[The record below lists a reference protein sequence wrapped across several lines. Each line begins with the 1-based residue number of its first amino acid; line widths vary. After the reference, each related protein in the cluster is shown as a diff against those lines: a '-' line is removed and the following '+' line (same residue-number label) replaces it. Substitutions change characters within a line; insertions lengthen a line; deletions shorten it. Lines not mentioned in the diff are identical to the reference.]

1 MQIDSCN
8 AKGWGAKKHPYFD
21 LSKSFE
27 TCYCDIKAKD
37 TKGGVLGGCGPEQAG
52 IPAPAVYCLI
62 APSVAGNN
70 IICAHYFGA
79 TLQYLPERT
88 EANKDSCF
96 VANCPGGQEP
106 SGFNMN
112 GETECACPA
121 GEIFHDGACAAPS
134 AEVCGDEFSP
144 AKFYDSAAGECVAFA
159 VCQAGATLNRVA
171 NVCECA
177 GAAVL
182 DSAGTGCL
190 CESPNVGTP
199 EDCAAPSAEVCGDK
213 FSPAKFYD
221 SAAGECVAFAVCQ
234 AGATLNRV
242 ANVCECAG
250 AAVLDSAGTGCLCE
264 SPNVGTPE
272 DCAAPSA
279 EVCGDKFSPA
289 KFYDS
294 AAGECVAFAV
304 CQAGATLNRVANVCE
319 CAGAAV
325 LDSAGTGCL
334 CESPNLGTPGDCA
347 APSAESCGGLTP
359 PKFYDSA
366 AGECVDV
373 AVCTSPEVRNA
384 GTNRCECSSPNVET
398 DGGNCAVPS
407 AQVCEDEFSPPKF
420 YDAGAGAC
428 VDVAACLAPAE
439 LDEAANLC
447 NCPSPNVGTDG
458 EVEPGKCAVPVPSAE
473 ACGDLIPPQ
482 FYSATLSACVPF
494 VECAAPAVLNAGT
507 NLCDCRAPYSG
518 TDGAAAPGDCAA
530 PPDACTIDD
539 FNHAVYDAAGL
550 MQLSLRI
557 DTCNAKGWGAKKAYS
572 FSSFSGICYC
582 DIETID
588 SAKKHSRCD
597 FLSPEQACQINFP
610 SVRSNLS
617 CGYYFGAT
625 LQYLPQRTEE
635 NKDSCF
641 VSHCPGG
648 QQPSGFNMNGETEC
662 ACPAGEIFHDGACVA
677 PSAESCGGLTPPKF
691 YDSAAGECV
700 DLAVC
705 AAPAVR
711 NAGTN
716 LCDCPSPNVG
726 TDGADARGDCVAA
739 SVESCG
745 GVTPAQGYDSTA
757 GACVACIAGQSVY
770 NGACV
775 CPVGQVVLNNACA
788 ACGDGEIVYRGV
800 CADASVLELSGKALT
815 LYNLLVARVTTS
827 DIDGDP
833 SIYLNALK
841 EYQQAILDRHNG
853 VANYIGNLN
862 DFVTGVRLDRGVY
875 YLFLL
880 DAEAAGF
887 GDDFVRMSTEPGQID
902 RILSQIP
909 VHTSGSSSAPF
920 GLQACQNAGWIF
932 SADDSSC
939 GVPLTLSGGAV
950 SNKCN
955 LSGSDSPQCSAV
967 FGSTV
972 NYFPSPTLSADGA
985 TLRFVYNCDLDDE
998 NGLIP
1003 ATINTIGATE
1013 CACPAGEALHSKAKR
1028 TCVAASAEVCE
1039 GLSPAKFY
1047 DSGTG
1052 ECVDAAVCTLPAVLD
1067 AGANLCDCPAQYVG
1081 TDGAAAPGDC
1091 GCPVGQLFKDGACAA
1106 PTTPEE
1112 QCAAAGWDLFAD
1124 DGSCGIL
1131 VELGGGGDSDRC
1143 YFSGVQSPQCA
1154 DVFGATVN
1162 YFPAPTLAADGAT
1175 TLRFVY
1181 DCDPNGQTGLVPA
1194 TVNTIGATAC
1204 VCSDAKR
1211 TFSGGRC
1218 ACSSGYREVGGQCEP
1233 ENFCIYEDIAAN
1245 FPSSDFTD
1253 ADRTQVSLQID
1264 NCRAKGW
1271 EAKKHELFDFV
1282 SSLQVCYCDIKAKD
1296 VAAGAGGCGA
1306 PASGDEPQSRCRF
1319 TSDAG
1324 VAGCKHY
1331 FGDTLQH
1338 LPQRTEANKDSCF
1351 VSHCSGGQEPSG
1363 FSMNGETECA
1373 CPGEQVFYDGAC
1385 AAPSAESC
1393 GGLTPAKFYD
1403 SAAEACVAVADCLA
1417 PAVLDAGANLCDCP
1431 SPNIGTDGA
1440 VAPGDCAVLA
1450 PSVESCGG
1458 LTPAQFYLATPSACV
1473 PFADCQAG
1481 ATLNRVANVCEC
1493 AGAAVLDGA
1502 GTGCLCE
1509 SPNVGTPGDCA
1520 APGAEVCVDEFSPAK
1535 FYDAGAG
1542 ECVDVAV
1549 CTSPAVLNAGTNRC
1563 DCPAPN
1569 VGTDGAVA
1577 PGDCAAPSVESCGGL
1592 DPAKFY
1598 DSAAGACVA
1607 VADCQAPSVL
1617 DAGANLCDCPAPNI
1631 GTDGAVAPG
1640 DCAAPGVESC
1650 GGLIP
1655 PQFYSATLS
1664 ACVPFVECAAPA
1676 ALNTGT
1682 NLCDCPSP
1690 NVGTDGAVAPGEC
1703 VAASV
1708 ESCGGLSPAKFYDA
1722 AAGACV
1728 AVADCLAPA
1737 VLDAGANLC
1746 DCPSPNIGTD
1756 GAVAPGDCAV
1766 PVPSVESCGG
1776 LIPPQ
1781 FYSATLSACV
1791 PFADCQGGA
1800 TLNAGVNRCDCPA
1813 GSVHRSKLCAPVS
1826 DDFGELSDE
1835 LLCGAFGGTVRTAT
1849 GGEAGGR
1856 VCSGMDANDTFCIMD
1871 AEEADSVLAF
1881 PCRGLFKHLWACN
1894 VKFNRPALNPF
1905 FCGAKCIREMKA
1917 VGSGCR

>member
-1 MQIDSCN
+1 MNTLRQLAARIVRYAPIPALAFLTRFVVCIAASPPPPCKFEIIFALRRVGILAGFAVVFALAVLAAPDAQAQTDDACTFADYADSWPVQYRALISLQIDNCN
-8 AKGWGAKKHPYFD
+8 AKGWEAKKHPYFD
-21 LSKSFE
+21 LSATHRE
-27 TCYCDIKAKD
+27 CYCDIKARSAAD
-37 TKGGVLGGCGPEQAG
+37 GADLAGCGQTTSG
-52 IPAPAVYCLI
+52 VPAPARFCKFSTSKSSND
-62 APSVAGNN
+62 A
-70 IICAHYFGA
+70 CAHYFGA

-88 EANKDSCF
+88 EANKDTCF

-159 VCQAGATLNRVA
+159 VCQAEATLNRVA

-199 EDCAAPSAEVCGDK
+199 GDCAAPSAEVCGDK

-234 AGATLNRV
+234 AEATLNRV

-264 SPNVGTPE
+264 SPNVGTP
-272 DCAAPSA
+272 
-279 EVCGDKFSPA
+279 
-289 KFYDS
+289 
-294 AAGECVAFAV
+294 
-304 CQAGATLNRVANVCE
+304 
-319 CAGAAV
+319 
-325 LDSAGTGCL
+325 
-334 CESPNLGTPGDCA
+334 GDCA

-359 PKFYDSA
+359 EKFYDSA
-366 AGECVDV
+366 AGECVDL
-373 AVCTSPEVRNA
+373 AVCTSPAVRNA
-384 GTNRCECSSPNVET
+384 GTNLCDCPASYAGR
-398 DGGNCAVPS
+398 DGAGGCVAAS
-407 AQVCEDEFSPPKF
+407 AGSCGGLTPPKF

-428 VDVAACLAPAE
+428 VDVAACLAPAV
-439 LDEAANLC
+439 LDEDANLC

-458 EVEPGKCAVPVPSAE
+458 EAAPGKCAVPVPSAE
-473 ACGDLIPPQ
+473 ACGDLMPAQ

-494 VECAAPAVLNAGT
+494 VKCAAPAVRNAGT
-507 NLCDCRAPYSG
+507 NLCDCPAPYSG
-518 TDGAAAPGDCAA
+518 RDGAATPGDCAA

-539 FNHAVYDAAGL
+539 FNHAIYDAAGL

-557 DTCNAKGWGAKKAYS
+557 DTCNAKGWGAKKASYYS
-572 FSSFSGICYC
+572 SSVRACYC

-588 SAKKHSRCD
+588 SAKHSRCD
-597 FLSPEQACQINFP
+597 FLPPEQACIINGP
-610 SVRSNLS
+610 SVSDSSS
-617 CGYYFGAT
+617 CSYYFGAT

-641 VSHCPGG
+641 VAHCPGG

-662 ACPAGEIFHDGACVA
+662 ACPAGEAIQDGTCAACPDGQFVQGGACIA
-677 PSAESCGGLTPPKF
+677 ASAESCGGL
-691 YDSAAGECV
+691 
-700 DLAVC
+700 
-705 AAPAVR
+705 
-711 NAGTN
+711 
-716 LCDCPSPNVG
+716 
-726 TDGADARGDCVAA
+726 
-739 SVESCG
+739 
-745 GVTPAQGYDSTA
+745 TPAQGYDSTA

-815 LYNLLVARVTTS
+815 LYNLLAARVTL
-827 DIDGDP
+827 GDDSRP
-833 SIYLNALK
+833 AYLNSLK
-841 EYQQAILDRHNG
+841 EYRQAILDRHNG
-853 VANYIGNLN
+853 VANYLGDLVQYE
-862 DFVTGVRLDRGVY
+862 VTGAY
-875 YLFLL
+875 AYNFFLF
-880 DAEAAGF
+880 DSKTAGF
-887 GDDFVRMSTEPGQID
+887 GDYTFGVPGETD

-932 SADDSSC
+932 FADDSSC
-939 GVPLTLSGGAV
+939 GVPLRLSGGAV
-950 SNKCN
+950 SNKCH

-985 TLRFVYNCDLDDE
+985 TLRFVYNCDPDGD

-1047 DSGTG
+1047 DSGAG
-1052 ECVDAAVCTLPAVLD
+1052 ECVDAAVCTLPAVRN
-1067 AGANLCDCPAQYVG
+1067 AGTNLCDCPAQYVG

-1211 TFSGGRC
+1211 TLSGGRC

-1233 ENFCIYEDIAAN
+1233 ENFCFYEDIAAK

-1282 SSLQVCYCDIKAKD
+1282 SALEVCYCDIKAKD

-1306 PASGDEPQSRCRF
+1306 PASGDEPKSRCRF

-1324 VAGCKHY
+1324 AAGCKHY

-1338 LPQRTEANKDSCF
+1338 LPQRTETNKDSCF
-1351 VSHCSGGQEPSG
+1351 VSHCPDGQEPSG

-1373 CPGEQVFYDGAC
+1373 CPAGQVFYDGAC

-1493 AGAAVLDGA
+1493 AGAAVLDSA

-1509 SPNVGTPGDCA
+1509 SPNLGTPGRLRRA
-1520 APGAEVCVDEFSPAK
+1520 QRGKLRGIVSGK
-1535 FYDAGAG
+1535 
-1542 ECVDVAV
+1542 
-1549 CTSPAVLNAGTNRC
+1549 VLR
-1563 DCPAPN
+1563 
-1569 VGTDGAVA
+1569 
-1577 PGDCAAPSVESCGGL
+1577 CGG
-1592 DPAKFY
+1592 
-1598 DSAAGACVA
+1598 G
-1607 VADCQAPSVL
+1607 SV
-1617 DAGANLCDCPAPNI
+1617 
-1631 GTDGAVAPG
+1631 
-1640 DCAAPGVESC
+1640 C
-1650 GGLIP
+1650 GGCGLP
-1655 PQFYSATLS
+1655 GGGDLESR
-1664 ACVPFVECAAPA
+1664 CECMRMRR
-1676 ALNTGT
+1676 GRR
-1682 NLCDCPSP
+1682 
-1690 NVGTDGAVAPGEC
+1690 
-1703 VAASV
+1703 
-1708 ESCGGLSPAKFYDA
+1708 
-1722 AAGACV
+1722 AG
-1728 AVADCLAPA
+1728 
-1737 VLDAGANLC
+1737 
-1746 DCPSPNIGTD
+1746 
-1756 GAVAPGDCAV
+1756 
-1766 PVPSVESCGG
+1766 
-1776 LIPPQ
+1776 
-1781 FYSATLSACV
+1781 
-1791 PFADCQGGA
+1791 
-1800 TLNAGVNRCDCPA
+1800 
-1813 GSVHRSKLCAPVS
+1813 
-1826 DDFGELSDE
+1826 
-1835 LLCGAFGGTVRTAT
+1835 
-1849 GGEAGGR
+1849 
-1856 VCSGMDANDTFCIMD
+1856 
-1871 AEEADSVLAF
+1871 
-1881 PCRGLFKHLWACN
+1881 
-1894 VKFNRPALNPF
+1894 
-1905 FCGAKCIREMKA
+1905 
-1917 VGSGCR
+1917 

>member
-1 MQIDSCN
+1 MNTLRKLAARIVRHAPIPALAFLTRFVVCIAASPPPPCKFEIIFALRRIGILAGFAVVFAVAVLAAPAAQAQTDDACTFADYADSWPVQYRALISLQIDNCN
-8 AKGWGAKKHPYFD
+8 AKGWEAKKHPYFD
-21 LSKSFE
+21 LSATHKE
-27 TCYCDIKAKD
+27 CYCDIKARSAAD
-37 TKGGVLGGCGPEQAG
+37 GADLAGCGQTTSG
-52 IPAPAVYCLI
+52 IPAPARFCKFSTSKSSND
-62 APSVAGNN
+62 A
-70 IICAHYFGA
+70 CAHYFGD

-88 EANKDSCF
+88 EANKDTCF

-134 AEVCGDEFSP
+134 AESCGGLDP

-159 VCQAGATLNRVA
+159 VCQAEATLNRVA

-199 EDCAAPSAEVCGDK
+199 GDCAAPSAEVCG
-213 FSPAKFYD
+213 
-221 SAAGECVAFAVCQ
+221 G
-234 AGATLNRV
+234 LI
-242 ANVCECAG
+242 
-250 AAVLDSAGTGCLCE
+250 
-264 SPNVGTPE
+264 PE
-272 DCAAPSA
+272 
-279 EVCGDKFSPA
+279 
-289 KFYDS
+289 
-294 AAGECVAFAV
+294 
-304 CQAGATLNRVANVCE
+304 
-319 CAGAAV
+319 
-325 LDSAGTGCL
+325 
-334 CESPNLGTPGDCA
+334 
-347 APSAESCGGLTP
+347 
-359 PKFYDSA
+359 KFYDSA
-366 AGECVDV
+366 AGECVDL

-398 DGGNCAVPS
+398 DGGNCLVPS
-407 AQVCEDEFSPPKF
+407 AQVCEDEFSPAKF

-428 VDVAACLAPAE
+428 VDVAACLAPAV
-439 LDEAANLC
+439 LDEDANLC

-473 ACGDLIPPQ
+473 ACGDLMPSQ

-494 VECAAPAVLNAGT
+494 VECAAPAVRNAGT
-507 NLCDCRAPYSG
+507 NLCDCPAPYSG
-518 TDGAAAPGDCAA
+518 TDGAAAPGKCAA

-539 FNHAVYDAAGL
+539 FNHAIIDAAAL

-557 DTCNAKGWGAKKAYS
+557 DTCNAKGWGAKKEYS
-572 FSSFSGICYC
+572 LSGFSGICYC

-588 SAKKHSRCD
+588 SARHGTCD
-597 FLSPEQACQINFP
+597 FLPPERACTINRT
-610 SVRSNLS
+610 SVSGNNS

-662 ACPAGEIFHDGACVA
+662 ACPAGQVFHDGACVA
-677 PSAESCGGLTPPKF
+677 PSAESCGGLTPAKV
-691 YDSAAGECV
+691 YDAAAGDC
-700 DLAVC
+700 AV
-705 AAPAVR
+705 
-711 NAGTN
+711 
-716 LCDCPSPNVG
+716 PSAEV
-726 TDGADARGDCVAA
+726 
-739 SVESCG
+739 CG
-745 GVTPAQGYDSTA
+745 GLTPAQGYDSTA
-757 GACVACIAGQSVY
+757 GACVACIAGQSLY
-770 NGACV
+770 NGACA

-815 LYNLLVARVTTS
+815 LYNLIAGSIS
-827 DIDGDP
+827 DLDDG
-833 SIYLNALK
+833 SLRSNALK
-841 EYQQAILDRHNG
+841 EFQQGILDRHNG

-862 DFVTGVRLDRGVY
+862 DFYTGTRQGGGAY
-875 YLFLL
+875 GEFLVL
-880 DAEAAGF
+880 SQTAGF
-887 GDDFVRMSTEPGQID
+887 GDIRGGVPGEID

-950 SNKCN
+950 SNKCH

-1013 CACPAGEALHSKAKR
+1013 CACPAGEALQGG

-1039 GLSPAKFY
+1039 GLSPAKLY

-1052 ECVDAAVCTLPAVLD
+1052 ECVDVAVCTLPAVRN
-1067 AGANLCDCPAQYVG
+1067 AGTNLCDCPAQYVG

-1112 QCAAAGWDLFAD
+1112 QCTAAGWDLFAD

-1154 DVFGATVN
+1154 DVFGSTVN

-1211 TFSGGRC
+1211 TLSGGRC

-1233 ENFCIYEDIAAN
+1233 ENFCFYEDIAAN

-1282 SSLQVCYCDIKAKD
+1282 SALKVCYCDIKAKD

-1363 FSMNGETECA
+1363 FSMNGATECA

-1440 VAPGDCAVLA
+1440 AAPGDCAVLA

-1481 ATLNRVANVCEC
+1481 ATLNRVANQCEC

-1520 APGAEVCVDEFSPAK
+1520 APSAEVCVDEFSPAK
-1535 FYDAGAG
+1535 FYDSGAG

-1549 CTSPAVLNAGTNRC
+1549 CASPAVLNAGTNRC

-1569 VGTDGAVA
+1569 VGTDGADA

-1598 DSAAGACVA
+1598 DSAARACVA

-1617 DAGANLCDCPAPNI
+1617 DAGANLCDCPSPNI

-1655 PQFYSATLS
+1655 SQFYSATLS

-1676 ALNTGT
+1676 VLNTGT
-1682 NLCDCPSP
+1682 NLCDCPAP
-1690 NVGTDGAVAPGEC
+1690 NVGTDGAAAPGEC

-1708 ESCGGLSPAKFYDA
+1708 ESCGGLSPAKFYDSA
-1722 AAGACV
+1722 AKACV

-1766 PVPSVESCGG
+1766 PVPSVENCGG

-1905 FCGAKCIREMKA
+1905 FCGAKCIGEMKA
-1917 VGSGCR
+1917 VGAGCR